1 MRYELLLH
9 LAIAVAGSD
18 PARAEQLYRQAL
30 ALPLPPRLTLAAR
43 LNLAGLLQEAGALEE
58 ACALCQQ
65 ATAAAPELA
74 LGWLQLGLVERR
86 RGRIGAAIGAY
97 RTALQRDPNHASAHQ
112 NLAVALLLGGD
123 LAGARSGFR
132 RAIELLQQQNRPDE
146 AEALRR
152 QAGTMVKL
160 DGA

>member
-1 MRYELLLH
+1 M
-9 LAIAVAGSD
+9 IFIV
-18 PARAEQLYRQAL
+18 P
-30 ALPLPPRLTLAAR
+30 ALPTPVTTGSVSPVSLA
-43 LNLAGLLQEAGALEE
+43 EASRF
-58 ACALCQQ
+58 
-65 ATAAAPELA
+65 
-74 LGWLQLGLVERR
+74 WLQLGLVERR

>member
-1 MRYELLLH
+1 
-9 LAIAVAGSD
+9 
-18 PARAEQLYRQAL
+18 
-30 ALPLPPRLTLAAR
+30 
-43 LNLAGLLQEAGALEE
+43 
-58 ACALCQQ
+58 
-65 ATAAAPELA
+65 
-74 LGWLQLGLVERR
+74 VERR

-123 LAGARSGFR
+123 LVGARSGFR